1 MSVMRPIIT
10 ITLAAALYAGQA
22 VTAAPLF
29 ETDETLALTIEAPMR
44 ELIRYR
50 KQKNEYDATV
60 TWTDEAGT
68 AISIPAKLKPRG
80 NHRLTTCD
88 FPPLRIEFD
97 PSDTAGTI
105 FDGQQ
110 RLKMVNPCGNGSDQK
125 AWLAQEYGVY
135 RGYNVITDRSF
146 RVRHVAATYKD
157 SSSRRWER
165 EYPAFFIESID
176 GVAERTG
183 LKPIR
188 PARVRYD
195 QFDIPETTNHLL
207 YQFLISNTDFSM
219 LKGPTGEGCCH
230 NARILSPPGR
240 EHEWVVL
247 PYDFDQAGLVDTD
260 YALPDKRLGLRSVQV
275 RLYRGFCW
283 QNHALEDAIAHY
295 NNQRD
300 ELTAALISDDLS
312 RTRKRRVQR
321 LVDGFYQTIND
332 DEELQRRIMDKCRG
346 PDTFEIRASTTA
358 GE

>member
-1 MSVMRPIIT
+1 MTDMRINSIIP
-10 ITLAAALYAGQA
+10 LAATLFVAQA

-44 ELIRYR
+44 DLIRHR
-50 KQKNEYDATV
+50 KQKREYDATV
-60 TWTDEAGT
+60 TWTDASGVT
-68 AISIPAKLKPRG
+68 VSVSAKLKPRG
-80 NHRLTTCD
+80 NHRLATCD

-97 PSDTAGTI
+97 KQDTVGTV
-105 FDGQQ
+105 FEGQR
-110 RLKMVNPCGNGSDQK
+110 RLKIVNPCGSGSAQK
-125 AWLAQEYGVY
+125 YWLAQEYSVY
-135 RGYNVITDRSF
+135 RGYNAITDSSF
-146 RVRHVAATYKD
+146 RVRHLAVTYKD
-157 SSSRRWER
+157 ASSRRWQR
-165 EYPAFFIESID
+165 DYPAFFIESID

-195 QFDIPETTNHLL
+195 QFDIPEITHHLL
-207 YQFLISNTDFSM
+207 YQFLIANTDFSV

-230 NARILSPPGR
+230 NARILSPSGR
-240 EHEWVVL
+240 EHEWIAL
-247 PYDFDQAGLVDTD
+247 PYDFDQAGLVNTE
-260 YALPDKRLGLRSVQV
+260 YALPDERLGLRSVQV

-295 NNQRD
+295 NDRRD
-300 ELTAALISDDLS
+300 ELTAALIPSDLS
-312 RTRKRRVQR
+312 RNRKRRVQR

-332 DEELQRRIMDKCRG
+332 EEELQRRIMDKCRG